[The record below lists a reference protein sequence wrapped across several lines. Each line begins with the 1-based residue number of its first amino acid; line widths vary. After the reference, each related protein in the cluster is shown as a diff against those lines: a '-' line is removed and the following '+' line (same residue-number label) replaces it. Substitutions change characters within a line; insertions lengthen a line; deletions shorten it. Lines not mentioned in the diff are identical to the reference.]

1 MGSLMH
7 DAEHLKLVLR
17 DSLERRGGK
26 ADEKAVQ
33 DVVDTHMLWP
43 IHIDVRQKS
52 SQCHKV
58 IILQLK

>member
-7 DAEHLKLVLR
+7 DAGHLKLVLC
-17 DSLERRGGK
+17 DNLERWGGK
-26 ADEKAVQ
+26 ADGKAIQ
-33 DVVDTHMLWP
+33 DAVDTHMLWP
-43 IHIDVRQKS
+43 IHIDVWQKS